1 MKRFLQIHAL
11 TSYPPSNLNRD
22 DLGRPKTA
30 VMGGR
35 NRLRISSQC
44 LKRSWRTSDIFSQ
57 SLEGKIADRT
67 KRIGYLAQQDL
78 LAAGVEKEKA
88 SEVARKIG
96 EAFGK
101 LTKSNDAGEFLNETV
116 SAVTP
121 QERDRIQAI
130 VEAIVDDNDFAFS
143 AKDILL
149 DSHSAVDVAM
159 FGRMLASSPKYNTEA
174 AVQVAHALTTHE
186 AIVEDDF
193 FTAVDDLK
201 DPDDDRGSAHMG
213 ETEFGAGVF
222 YLYVCVDREQ
232 LVDNLGGDAELARKG
247 IECLL
252 EAIATVSPS
261 GKQNS
266 FGSRA
271 RADYVRAELGN
282 QQPRSLSAA
291 FIEPVKGRNQAE
303 SSIAALEDRRSKFDS
318 CYGACVDGSEHFN
331 VLAGEGSLKAVKSFA
346 VGGLE

>member
-30 VMGGR
+30 IMGGR
-35 NRLRISSQC
+35 NRLRVSSQC
-44 LKRSWRTSDIFSQ
+44 LKRSWRTSEIFSNA
-57 SLEGKIADRT
+57 LEGHIADRT
-67 KRIGYLAQQDL
+67 KRIGFLAQQEL
-78 LAAGVEKEKA
+78 LAADVGKDKA

-101 LTKSNDAGEFLNETV
+101 ITKSSDEGEFLNETV

-121 QERDRIQAI
+121 EERKKINEIVQAVI
-130 VEAIVDDNDFAFS
+130 ADEDYEFS
-143 AKDILL
+143 ADEILV

-222 YLYVCVDREQ
+222 YLYVCVDRKQ
-232 LVDNLGGDAELARKG
+232 LVENLGGDTKLATKA
-247 IECLL
+247 IESLI

-271 RADYVRAELGN
+271 RAEYLRAELGD
-282 QQPRSLSAA
+282 QQPRSLAAA
-291 FIEPVKGRNQAE
+291 FVDPVGNRNQMRE
-303 SSIAALEDRRSKFDS
+303 SISALDSRRDNFEQ
-318 CYGACVDGSEHFN
+318 CYGKCVDESEFLN
-331 VLAGEGSLKAVKSFA
+331 VPAGEGSLQKVIEIST
-346 VGGLE
+346 GGLQ